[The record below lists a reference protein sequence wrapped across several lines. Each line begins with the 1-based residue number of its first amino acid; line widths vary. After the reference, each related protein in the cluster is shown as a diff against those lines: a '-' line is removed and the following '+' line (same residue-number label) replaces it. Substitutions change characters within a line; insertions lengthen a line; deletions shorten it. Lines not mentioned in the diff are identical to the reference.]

1 MVWWELIIS
10 FILLGTCFITPLNF
24 AFQKEL
30 SAYSYIMVINYGID
44 VAFFIDMMINFNLA
58 FTNEFLDVIDNK
70 REIFMNYF

>member
-1 MVWWELIIS
+1 
-10 FILLGTCFITPLNF
+10 
-24 AFQKEL
+24 
-30 SAYSYIMVINYGID
+30 MVINYGID